1 MADTIK
7 PSIGGC
13 YLGRRKIYCTAEDIT
28 ADNIVSI
35 LNTILPY
42 HVQNML
48 EEDYLYW
55 YRRGLQPVLD
65 RTKQV
70 RPEINNKVVENHAAE
85 IVAFKNGYFLTQPA
99 FYVARK
105 DVDNVNEKVQTLNEM
120 LYLSGKPTA
129 DNEVTEW
136 FHTVGLGSLYVEPA
150 DDPECPARAY
160 ALDPRSSFVA
170 YSRRPGNEP
179 VLGVNMVVSGRT
191 ETTTELTFDVYSRE
205 WYFKLRGGMTGMVV
219 TGTPIVAT
227 AVELLEMKPNVLGE
241 IPIIEYQY
249 ENGRM
254 GAFEAVMPLLDAI
267 NGVESNRMDGIEQ
280 FIQSLMIF
288 YNCQLG
294 EDENGNQV
302 TPAYIREAGAIFLKS
317 IGQDKADLKI
327 LSEQLDQTQTQVL
340 VDYMYQQV
348 LSICGMP
355 STTKGGTSTSDT
367 GAAVLYRDGW
377 YQADTYARNTEDLFK
392 VANRR
397 FDRIFAKILRMKNV
411 VDIGLADFELQF
423 TRNET
428 ANLLVK
434 TQAALNLKQLGF
446 SPELAFAKSGVS
458 SDPVADVAL
467 CRDYIDRVWGDP
479 NEEVPAETMQEQVDE
494 AEIARDEAEAATGE
508 ENE

>member
-1 MADTIK
+1 MAETVTTTEQTPVDASGQYI
-7 PSIGGC
+7 
-13 YLGRRKIYCTAEDIT
+13 GRRRIYCPVEDIT
-28 ADNIVSI
+28 GENIVAV
-35 LNTILPY
+35 LNVLLPY
-42 HVQNML
+42 HTENMMA
-48 EEDYLYW
+48 EEYLYW
-55 YRRGLQPVLD
+55 YRRGVQPILN

-105 DVDNVNEKVQTLNEM
+105 DVDDINDKVQILNEM
-120 LYLSGKPTA
+120 LYLSGKQNV
-129 DNEVTEW
+129 DNQLTDW
-136 FHTVGLGSLYVEPA
+136 FHTVGVGVLYVEPYS
-150 DDPECPARAY
+150 DSECPVRVY

-179 VLGVNMVVSGRT
+179 VLGVNVVISGRT
-191 ETTTELTFDVYSRE
+191 ETNVELTFDVYTRTR
-205 WYFKLRGGMTGMVV
+205 YFKLRGGMTGMVI
-219 TGTPIVAT
+219 TGAPVVAT
-227 AVELLEMKPNVLGE
+227 AYELLEERENVLGE
-241 IPIIEYQY
+241 IPIVEYQY
-249 ENGRM
+249 ENNRM
-254 GAFEAVMPLLDAI
+254 SAFEAVMPLLDAI
-267 NGVESNRMDGIEQ
+267 NRVESNRMDGIEQ

-294 EDENGNQV
+294 EDENGNQI
-302 TPAYIREAGAIFLKS
+302 TPRYIREAGAIFLKS

-327 LSEQLDQTQTQVL
+327 LSEQLNQTETQVL
-340 VDYMYQQV
+340 IDYMYQQV

-392 VANRR
+392 VSNRY
-397 FDRIFAKILRMKNV
+397 FDRIFTKILRMRNV

-434 TQAALNLKQLGF
+434 TQAALNLKNLGF
-446 SPELAFAKSGVS
+446 SPELAFGKSGVS

-467 CRDYIDRVWGDP
+467 CREYIDRAWGNAQQPEQID
-479 NEEVPAETMQEQVDE
+479 ETRTDIVE
-494 AEIARDEAEAATGE
+494 
-508 ENE
+508 